1 MHPFYFYC
9 KRLYLDYFLQNKR
22 GNNLSLIRL
31 TIRQHHSQL
40 YRTWRNNGQKCRF
53 FPTAAEA

>member
-1 MHPFYFYC
+1 MHPFLFLLQAVIF
-9 KRLYLDYFLQNKR
+9 RLFFANKR